1 MGWMKTRFRWQCL
14 YFFFVCETST
24 PAGRKNELTLNPSKT
39 ESFARRP
46 WNTKWGAVGAR
57 KAPPKPNPA
66 RPPEATATSYAPTV
80 FTENCAIE
88 NPETFHN
95 PGGGNWKPSRT
106 CWLNSSW
113 TQNVREKHE
122 DECSVSVFFSPPLT
136 PR

>member
-1 MGWMKTRFRWQCL
+1 MRYGLDEDQVPVAMFVF
-14 YFFFVCETST
+14 FFFVCETST
-24 PAGRKNELTLNPSKT
+24 PAGRKNELTLNPSTT

-66 RPPEATATSYAPTV
+66 RPPEATATSCAPTV

-95 PGGGNWKPSRT
+95 PGGGNLEALKDLLAQQFVDPKRARKT
-106 CWLNSSW
+106 
-113 TQNVREKHE
+113 
-122 DECSVSVFFSPPLT
+122 
-136 PR
+136 